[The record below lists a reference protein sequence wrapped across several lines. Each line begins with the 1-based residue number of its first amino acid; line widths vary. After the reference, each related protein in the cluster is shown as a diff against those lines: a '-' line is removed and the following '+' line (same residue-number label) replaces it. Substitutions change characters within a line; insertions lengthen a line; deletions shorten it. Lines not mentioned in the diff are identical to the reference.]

1 MYGGAGHSLVQIN
14 TLEGGV
20 TTKGRPDKDVV
31 EKVREEE
38 EYVSQPYD
46 SLHAFGEMFDA
57 HEDSG

>member
-1 MYGGAGHSLVQIN
+1 MQIN

-31 EKVREEE
+31 EKVRQEE

-57 HEDSG
+57 REDSG